1 MHPLKN
7 TPNGTDRLRIDKWLW
22 AARFFKTRGLATQ
35 AIDGGHVKLNGLRCK
50 PSSQIRPGDRIELK
64 KHESTFELTVMALS
78 SKRGPASEA
87 QQLYEEHPESIA
99 RRERGAQERRLAGR
113 VELKGERPTKRERR
127 KMDRWRPQD
136 IE

>member
-1 MHPLKN
+1 MN
-7 TPNGTDRLRIDKWLW
+7 TSTGTEKIRIDKWLW

-35 AIDGGHVKLNGLRCK
+35 AIDGGHVKLNGQRCK
-50 PSSQIRPGDRIELK
+50 PASQISPGDRIELR
-64 KHESTFELTVMALS
+64 KHELAFELTVMALS

-87 QQLYEEHPESIA
+87 QRLYAEHPDSVA

-127 KMDRWRPQD
+127 KMDRWRLQD